1 MSIIMLRNL
10 GLKEEMVMKNTSK
23 IIAACGNDCLACPRY
38 VAPPYEKTEEQL
50 KYTAQLWMKIGYRDR
65 IVSNDEI
72 ACTGCKVEN
81 WCRYKVVA
89 CVQEKGIEN
98 CGQCELYPCDNMK
111 DCFEVTKS
119 FAPSCRQV
127 CTDEEYERLSK
138 AFFEKEKNLNAE
150 RVVYDEANKGDI
162 DELVRLRIA
171 YMIDDF
177 GQISEYERTCME
189 TQLPEYFE
197 RRLGKEL
204 IAFVARAEDRV
215 VAVAYL
221 LVIEKP
227 ANPFLLNGFEG
238 EVLSVYTEEAYRGRG
253 ICSQLMKNLI
263 EYGKNKGLCRINLM
277 ATDEGYPI
285 YKKLGFEDK
294 VQSYRDMRL
303 KI

>member
-1 MSIIMLRNL
+1 
-10 GLKEEMVMKNTSK
+10 MKNTSK